1 MGLRRKAREF
11 AVQCIYALDF
21 AEIKED
27 YREYSLLNEYP
38 EILRQLTSAEHIK
51 PSSSLYAFADELIK
65 NTIINIEDIE
75 AEIDKY
81 TEHWSLESIAHLD
94 KSILIV
100 AVYELM
106 FTDTPAP
113 VIINESIEIAKKF
126 CSEHTGK
133 FINGILDAINKGI
146 PHSMPGRQIP
156 T

>member
-1 MGLRRKAREF
+1 MGQRRKAREL

-21 AEIKED
+21 AEVTED
-27 YREYSLLNEYP
+27 FREYGLLNEYP
-38 EILRQLTSAEHIK
+38 EVLRQLTSAESIN
-51 PSSSLYAFADELIK
+51 SGSNVYAFADELVK
-65 NTIINIEDIE
+65 NTI
-75 AEIDKY
+75 
-81 TEHWSLESIAHLD
+81 IAHLD

-106 FTDTPAP
+106 FTDTPAA
-113 VIINESIEIAKKF
+113 VIINEGIEIAKKF

>member
-1 MGLRRKAREF
+1 MGQRRKAREF

-21 AEIKED
+21 AEVSGD
-27 YREYSLLNEYP
+27 FREYGLLNEYP
-38 EILRQLTSAEHIK
+38 EVLRQLTSAEHIS
-51 PSSSLYAFADELIK
+51 PSSPVYAFADELVK

-113 VIINESIEIAKKF
+113 VIINEGIEIAKKF

-146 PHSMPGRQIP
+146 PHSMPGRLLP